1 MPVTYDLD
9 GLPGAVLMDPLWQL
23 QRVYVLGNLEA
34 SMEAAT
40 PTADGGTFIGFESDL
55 AVQLWVRR
63 KTTDLFTPVA
73 EVIVPAGE
81 KRAVAPALL
90 VGYGMTLPV
99 NLAAGSQVA
108 VVHNG
113 GLASW
118 YAEDPKPTLTVTPHG
133 TWA

>member
-9 GLPGAVLMDPLWQL
+9 GDPAAVLMDPLWQL
-23 QRVYVLGNLEA
+23 QRVYVLGSLEA

-40 PTADGGTFIGFESDL
+40 PTADGGTFVGFESDL
-55 AVQLWVRR
+55 VVQLWFRR
-63 KTTDLFTPVA
+63 KSTDLFTPVA

-99 NLAAGSQVA
+99 NLPAGSQVA

-118 YAEDPKPTLTVTPHG
+118 LPDDPKPTLTVTPHG